1 MNCSPPGFSVH
12 GIFQAKILEW
22 VAISFSRASSQPRD
36 RTMSPALAGGFC
48 ATTPPR
54 KPPVS
59 QWARSIKCRA
69 SRAHGG
75 RGATNSTA
83 RSDSHAEIG
92 HWCLASII
100 WTVLST
106 VSLQFRVSV
115 FPFLWGQFSE
125 SWLQCGH
132 HVVNFFHLVGVSV
145 SVRQLTGYGP
155 ENYL

>member
-1 MNCSPPGFSVH
+1 MGFFRQKYWSGLPFPSPGHLPNPGIEPCLLPWQADSVPPLH
-12 GIFQAKILEW
+12 LG
-22 VAISFSRASSQPRD
+22 
-36 RTMSPALAGGFC
+36 SPLCHSGQEVLNAGLPGC
-48 ATTPPR
+48 M
-54 KPPVS
+54 
-59 QWARSIKCRA
+59 
-69 SRAHGG
+69 GG
-75 RGATNSTA
+75 GGATNSTA

-92 HWCLASII
+92 HRCLASII

-106 VSLQFRVSV
+106 VSLQFQVSV

-155 ENYL
+155 EIYL